1 MEEAEWRM
9 LVYKI
14 WNDPLTRY
22 SFVSVLFLSSL
33 LAVLFSLIS
42 GLLVLTAYISGFFI
56 FKSIFS
62 SKPEAPDFLHALGFS
77 SPKTYEL
84 SCPLTPRLA
93 FCSVC
98 GDGKCKRHR
107 PAIPPFASQPWLG
120 LDVPLEIDKALED
133 FLNQA
138 LNQFIYT
145 WYRGLSP
152 DEDFVQEL
160 RSSVRHAICIFLR
173 RLLKVNIPVLI
184 TKKFVPIALCHIEDY
199 LCSIR
204 EAERIQ
210 QLKQQ
215 KQRKTTGKCRDDFAA
230 FDGASGC
237 GLGALEEGALKL
249 LRESGRLHPAARSR
263 ELELEFLQ
271 KLSSNLLP
279 YLLPPLQLQCKN
291 WCALVRE
298 LLSGWVLLPAMDAL
312 ADPNSIN
319 YLLLLAIT
327 TTSSGYSGSKDS
339 NQAKKV
345 SLLSNFSSPPQPI
358 ARTAVKSALLESL
371 SCILKDQSLLYPF
384 MQFLKKE
391 GAVNVLQFCL
401 DVEEFNRKILNPEL
415 DKQEIFNLY
424 QEAWDL
430 YSVYFRI
437 DSPDRIMFTES
448 VVDEMKEVLA
458 GPAEDIVKLR
468 TTTPLYQAYEHAYS
482 LLENTLCPLFH
493 QSEEYY
499 IFLCG
504 QKESAH
510 FNKSGNSSPSL
521 HGSPAKVRSSKK
533 QSEGWGVSKLSSKIQ
548 KIRGALRSSPVE
560 GQTVFYMDPGDIG
573 SGDVVDAGDLGEGD
587 FVDEGD
593 DLDCDS
599 DFIEVEESSGR
610 SLEPRDLSAWRV
622 TIPNVQVRRESS
634 GNSTAGA
641 IGGNTR
647 SPGTTFLIHVRRID
661 VQGEDIPSDCNWTVE
676 RKYSDFYLLESKLV
690 EFHGE
695 FPDNHLP
702 PKRVLFGPKGAE
714 FMHSRRPIFEEY
726 LQKLLQMPNLKGSDL
741 LHTFL
746 RSPFDF
752 ASSNAGGYLGFGG
765 PPMMVGGMVS
775 ELNLGRMIR
784 RTTLPLRLRKE
795 RGQHLEPF
803 LAAFISS
810 TSATSNIQVASSTCS
825 SIPSSSHASPSIS
838 QVTGN
843 PVVPDIS
850 VQRIK
855 SSSSNVG
862 GKFEWTDVS
871 EDGRRMM
878 GRCLTRSIFGDN
890 FGLASDNSDSD
901 FGVGG
906 CKKKTIPFPVMGT
919 VPIKSHP
926 QLSLNSAF
934 DCFLFLAVRVFGA
947 GEFAIRICLTLGV
960 LLKNTFNSFLLWLV
974 DYLLRKGLST
984 AHITLL
990 IRRLKGVVFT
1000 PKDPTSKASA
1010 LKAESMAR
1018 RFKEVGPALVAR
1030 FNSLPFWIRPFVLR
1044 IIPGLSVIHSSL
1056 QSPPLNK
1063 QLAYSL
1069 VDVVAQELFP
1079 ELSQPAGKA

>member
-1 MEEAEWRM
+1 MEEAEWRIF
-9 LVYKI
+9 VFKI

-22 SFVSVLFLSSL
+22 SFLTVLFLSSL
-33 LAVLFSLIS
+33 LAALFSLVS
-42 GLLVLTAYISGFFI
+42 GLLVLSAYTAGFFI
-56 FKSIFS
+56 FKAIFS
-62 SKPEAPDFLHALGFS
+62 AKPEAPDFLHALGYS
-77 SPKTYEL
+77 APKLYEL
-84 SCPLTPRLA
+84 PCPLTPTLA

-120 LDVPLEIDKALED
+120 LDVPLEVDKALED

-138 LNQFIYT
+138 LNQFIYS
-145 WYRGLSP
+145 WYEDLSQ

-160 RSSVRHAICIFLR
+160 RTSVRHAICIFLR
-173 RLLKVNIPVLI
+173 RLLKVNIPVVI
-184 TKKFVPIALCHIEDY
+184 TEKFVPIALCHIEDY
-199 LCSIR
+199 MCSIR

-210 QLKQQ
+210 QTKQQ
-215 KQRKTTGKCRDDFAA
+215 KHRKGNEKSHGGA
-230 FDGASGC
+230 DGR
-237 GLGALEEGALKL
+237 GLNPLEEGALKL
-249 LRESGRLHPAARSR
+249 LLEGGRLHPATRSR
-263 ELELEFLQ
+263 ECELEYLRQ
-271 KLSSNLLP
+271 LTSKLLP
-279 YLLPPLQLQCKN
+279 HLLPPLQLQCKN

-298 LLSGWVLLPAMDAL
+298 LLSGWVLLPALDAL

-319 YLLLLAIT
+319 YLLLLAVT
-327 TTSSGYSGSKDS
+327 TTGSSSKDVS
-339 NQAKKV
+339 TQKV
-345 SLLSNFSSPPQPI
+345 SLLANFSSPSLPI
-358 ARTAVKSALLESL
+358 GRAAVKSALLESL

-415 DKQEIFNLY
+415 DKQEIYNLY

-430 YSVYFRI
+430 YSVYFRS
-437 DSPDRIMFTES
+437 DSPDRIIFSES
-448 VVDEMKEVLA
+448 VVEEMKEVLA

-468 TTTPLYQAYEHAYS
+468 TTTPLFQAYEHAYS

-504 QKESAH
+504 QKDSAQ
-510 FNKSGNSSPSL
+510 FNKSGNSSPSM

-548 KIRGALRSSPVE
+548 KIRGALRSSPIE
-560 GQTVFYMDPGDIG
+560 GQTVFYMDPGELG

-622 TIPNVQVRRESS
+622 TIPNVQVRREST

-661 VQGEDIPSDCNWTVE
+661 VQGEDIPSDSNWTVE
-676 RKYSDFYLLESKLV
+676 RKYSDFYLLEQKLV

-752 ASSNAGGYLGFGG
+752 ASSNPAGYLGFGG
-765 PPMMVGGMVS
+765 PPMMVGGVVS

-803 LAAFISS
+803 LAAFINS
-810 TSATSNIQVASSTCS
+810 TAATSNIQVASSACPS
-825 SIPSSSHASPSIS
+825 VPSSSHASPSTS
-838 QVTGN
+838 LLAGN
-843 PVVPDIS
+843 AGPPEIP
-850 VQRIK
+850 VQRVK
-855 SSSSNVG
+855 SSGSNVG
-862 GKFEWTDVS
+862 GKFEWTDIT
-871 EDGRRMM
+871 EEGRRTK
-878 GRCLTRSIFGDN
+878 GRCLTRSVFGDN
-890 FGLASDNSDSD
+890 FGLKEEDMEKLL
-901 FGVGG
+901 GV
-906 CKKKTIPFPVMGT
+906 KSSKRKNPFPTVGT
-919 VPIKSHP
+919 TPVKSHP
-926 QLSLNSAF
+926 QLALNSTY

-947 GEFAIRICLTLGV
+947 GEFAIHLCMTLGV
-960 LLKNTFNSFLLWLV
+960 LIKNTFNSFVVWLI
-974 DYLLRKGLST
+974 DYLLRIGLST
-984 AHITLL
+984 AHIALL
-990 IRRLKGVVFT
+990 LRLLKGVVFT
-1000 PKDPTSKASA
+1000 PKTQTAKASA
-1010 LKAESMAR
+1010 SKVDDMTR
-1018 RFKEVGPALVAR
+1018 RFKEFGPALVAR

-1069 VDVVAQELFP
+1069 IDVVAQELFP
-1079 ELSQPAGKA
+1079 ELSQTAGKA